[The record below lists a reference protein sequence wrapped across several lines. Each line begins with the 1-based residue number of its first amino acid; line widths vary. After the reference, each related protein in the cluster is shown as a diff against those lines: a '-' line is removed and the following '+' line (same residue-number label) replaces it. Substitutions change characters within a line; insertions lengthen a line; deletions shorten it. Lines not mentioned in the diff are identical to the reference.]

1 MAWRLP
7 AALLLV
13 ALAQAAGHADDLA
26 PGKFLVASK
35 ELGDPNFA
43 ESVVLLLQHDTDKGT
58 MGLIINRRSDVPLS
72 RLFDDLKEAKGRSD
86 SVYLG
91 GPVELTTVLAL
102 LKSSTQPEDAKL
114 VFGDVYLVASKALLQ
129 KTLAAKTDAAV
140 FHVYVG
146 YAGWGR
152 GQLEHEVSLGAWHIL
167 PADSDSVFYSDPDSV
182 WPRLMRRTEV
192 HIARSRDYSERSVA
206 MGSTL
211 VARRAGK

>member
-1 MAWRLP
+1 
-7 AALLLV
+7 
-13 ALAQAAGHADDLA
+13 
-26 PGKFLVASK
+26 
-35 ELGDPNFA
+35 
-43 ESVVLLLQHDTDKGT
+43 
-58 MGLIINRRSDVPLS
+58 
-72 RLFDDLKEAKGRSD
+72 
-86 SVYLG
+86 
-91 GPVELTTVLAL
+91 VLAL

-167 PADSDSVFYSDPDSV
+167 PADSASVFHSDPDSV

-192 HIARSRDYSERSVA
+192 HIARSR
-206 MGSTL
+206 
-211 VARRAGK
+211 